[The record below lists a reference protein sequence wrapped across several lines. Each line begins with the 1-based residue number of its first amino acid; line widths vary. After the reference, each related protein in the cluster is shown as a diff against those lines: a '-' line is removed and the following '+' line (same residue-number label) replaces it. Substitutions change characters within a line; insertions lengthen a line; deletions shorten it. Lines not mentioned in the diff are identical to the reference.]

1 MDEAVYP
8 PTQRQI
14 MQISQY
20 ESIVETFGQFDQ
32 GSGANGSHYTSAEDN
47 PFKEQGLVCSNCY
60 FFEGG
65 RACDIVSGEI
75 DPNAICKLWVI
86 PETLVQASEA
96 QGDGMKLRMP
106 MRIDAANDE
115 SRMITGRIVAF
126 DETAN
131 ASTGRVVFAKGS
143 IEPKPVLLN
152 LEHDRTRRIG
162 RAIDMN
168 LSEDGMAI
176 NATFKISKTTAGNDA
191 LVEAMDGL
199 RDGFSV
205 ELKVD
210 DYDVLKD
217 GTMKV
222 LKGTLEGVA
231 LTSEPAVRSARV
243 SDVAAVEGEEPQE
256 NSEAPE
262 VSDANTNPNEGEQ
275 VSDTT
280 VPAPADDVAVE
291 ASESVKATTKPLAYT
306 SPRSPIVSGG
316 SYLQHSILAKL
327 GNEDSR
333 QYVAAADDSFTTN
346 PAFSPVSYVRN
357 VAQNTTSIRPV
368 VDACGGTRPLPAAG
382 MTVSIPKITTN
393 ASVATVAEGGD
404 TTGTD
409 QITSAYVNATVIKK
423 AGFQRYSQELLLRSD
438 PSFYEIMLQNLR
450 DGYAQAIDQY
460 VIAQIVAGGTQ
471 AATTAATSAGMISFV
486 STEAAAAYNAT
497 KRVATSLVSGTGT
510 WSLLMGATDSTGR
523 PIYNAGQPMNSG
535 GNAAPTSL
543 RGNVL
548 GLDYY
553 VDANMVS
560 TVIDDSSFIIEKNSI
575 EIYESPALT
584 LQTNVPSTG
593 EIELE
598 LFGFVAAGVTWAG
611 GLRRFNLT

>member
-1 MDEAVYP
+1 MTITAADDQSR
-8 PTQRQI
+8 T
-14 MQISQY
+14 IS
-20 ESIVETFGQFDQ
+20 
-32 GSGANGSHYTSAEDN
+32 
-47 PFKEQGLVCSNCY
+47 
-60 FFEGG
+60 
-65 RACDIVSGEI
+65 
-75 DPNAICKLWVI
+75 
-86 PETLVQASEA
+86 
-96 QGDGMKLRMP
+96 
-106 MRIDAANDE
+106 
-115 SRMITGRIVAF
+115 GRIVAF
-126 DETAN
+126 DEVAN
-131 ASTGRVVFAKGS
+131 ASTGRVVFAEGS
-143 IEPKPVLLN
+143 IEPKLVLLN

-162 RAIDMN
+162 KA
-168 LSEDGMAI
+168 LSMEFTQENGVKAI
-176 NATFKISKTTAGNDA
+176 NATFKISQTTAGNDA
-191 LVEAMDGL
+191 IVEAMDGL

-210 DYDVLKD
+210 DYEVAKD
-217 GTMKV
+217 GTMRV

-243 SDVAAVEGEEPQE
+243 TEVAATEDEE
-256 NSEAPE
+256 NSEAEE

-280 VPAPADDVAVE
+280 VPAPAEDVAVE

-316 SYLQHSILAKL
+316 TYLQHSVLAKL

-333 QYVAAADDSFTTN
+333 QYVMAADDSFTTN
-346 PAFSPVSYVRN
+346 PAFSPVAYVRQ

-460 VIAQIVAGGTQ
+460 VIAQITAGGTQ

-535 GNAAPTSL
+535 GSTAPTSL

-560 TVIDDSSFIIEKNSI
+560 TVIDESSFIIEKNSI